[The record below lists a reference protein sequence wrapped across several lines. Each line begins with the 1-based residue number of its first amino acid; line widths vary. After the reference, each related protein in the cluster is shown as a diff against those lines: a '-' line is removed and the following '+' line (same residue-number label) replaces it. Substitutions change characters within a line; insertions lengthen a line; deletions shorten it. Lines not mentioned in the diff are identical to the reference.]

1 MNPPSEQLVKL
12 ANLRAEELNVEVRWL
27 YSTTGRPSMLVVTNP
42 DEPPPLDKFEINV
55 EEAGGWWRAAE
66 QAGLIEIKPG
76 LKFEDFEERLP
87 CGLRPS
93 ELKTFASE
101 TPERHLVMREVD
113 STEFFLIEQAETR
126 FEHTGN
132 AVLWHKS
139 RVFNAR
145 SESIGMSKQRTTRLV
160 DIAEIQQVEA
170 SICRC
175 GQPLYMAPTER
186 SATCPACG
194 THVANA
200 GFVGQGRNAER
211 RGAVRAASQ
220 AAQRFTG
227 GQTGAEIAGQ
237 IVSDAFDKEG
247 KAHFGT
253 VQGPDGQTFYFSDPI
268 SDPSQ

>member
-12 ANLRAEELNVEVRWL
+12 AGKRAEELNVEVRWL
-27 YSTTGRPSMLVVTNP
+27 HTATPQRPSMLVVVNP

-66 QAGLIEIKPG
+66 QAGLIELKPG
-76 LKFEDFEERLP
+76 MKFEDFEERLP

-93 ELKTFASE
+93 ELKTLASE

-113 STEFFLIEQAETR
+113 ATEFFLIEQAETR

-139 RVFNAR
+139 RVFNANA
-145 SESIGMSKQRTTRLV
+145 ESIGMSKQRSTRLV
-160 DIAEIQQVEA
+160 DIAEVAQVEA
-170 SICRC
+170 NVCRC

-200 GFVGQGRNAER
+200 GFVGQGRNDER
-211 RGAVRAASQ
+211 RDAVRAAAQ
-220 AAQRFTG
+220 ATQRLG
-227 GQTGAEIAGQ
+227 DKLRQP
-237 IVSDAFDKEG
+237 VVRDPFDKEG
-247 KAHFGT
+247 KARLGT
-253 VQGPDGQTFYFSDPI
+253 VQGPDGQTFYFSDP
-268 SDPSQ
+268 SQ